1 MIAIS
6 AYIVCK
12 NEVSTIGE
20 CIESLDSLAEIVI
33 IDSGST
39 DGTLELIEDFR
50 RRGYPIRLFHRDWQ
64 GFARQKQFALEQCR
78 SQWCLNLDCDERLD
92 GRLKRALSDF
102 AFAETGVG
110 GYAIT
115 RVDYLPGYGYPP
127 AMVHAQKLTRLVR
140 REAAR
145 YDLDL
150 LVHEGLIVDGSIK
163 SFPTGRIL
171 HFRDISISEDMKKAA
186 TYSDLKAK
194 GSFGRGKT
202 SNAAKIALKPAA
214 TFLKVYVLHR
224 YAVCGTAGF
233 IYAANAA
240 VYVYWSEAK
249 LYRLNRQ
256 ESPETEEEARL
267 APLNPPGSAG
277 IPQAQR
283 SSSIS

>member
-20 CIESLDSLAEIVI
+20 CIESLESLAEIVI
-33 IDSGST
+33 VDSGST
-39 DGTLELIEDFR
+39 DGTLDLISDFR
-50 RRGYPIRLFHRDWQ
+50 RRGYPIRLFHRDWD

-78 SQWCLNLDCDERLD
+78 SEWCLNVDCDERLD
-92 GRLKRALSDF
+92 MRFKQAMLHF
-102 AFAETGVG
+102 AFADTGVG

-127 AMVHAQKLTRLVR
+127 AVVHAQKLMRLVR
-140 REAAR
+140 RETAR

-163 SFPTGRIL
+163 PFPAGRIL
-171 HFRDISISEDMKKAA
+171 HFRDISISEEMKKAA

-202 SNAAKIALKPAA
+202 SSLAKIASKSLAR
-214 TFLKVYVLHR
+214 FLKVYVLHR
-224 YAVCGTAGF
+224 YAVCGTPGF

-240 VYVYWSEAK
+240 IYVYWSEAK
-249 LYRLNRQ
+249 LYRLKQ
-256 ESPETEEEARL
+256 ESPEREEETRI
-267 APLNPPGSAG
+267 APLNPSVAPSVS
-277 IPQAQR
+277 QAQR